1 MKKAISYIFVI
12 IGIWACTPKPKKPN
26 FVPDQEQMS
35 LLLADIYQVESVM
48 SQSGRRIVKD
58 DEKNAGYY
66 KSILDEYHLTKV
78 EFDSAISWYSSHP
91 ELFSDVYDDVISILS
106 KRDAIVKKELAEQS
120 AEKKD
125 VIEQIPDKKSIW
137 VGENNYKLPLEKHD
151 STDIFLPFKI
161 KADSIE
167 SGIVRLN
174 AGFTF
179 IKGNELD
186 SALLRMWLCYA
197 DSTADTVRYLINK
210 TFKKQI
216 GNVSQ
221 IIPDGKTL
229 VSIEGFLFEHDTTKV
244 SNVEIEDVKMVLLP
258 KLGAAE
264 LLER

>member
-1 MKKAISYIFVI
+1 MRM
-12 IGIWACTPKPKKPN
+12 WASRQTAPIDDINIKLN
-26 FVPDQEQMS
+26 LE
-35 LLLADIYQVESVM
+35 LLI
-48 SQSGRRIVKD
+48 
-58 DEKNAGYY
+58 
-66 KSILDEYHLTKV
+66 
-78 EFDSAISWYSSHP
+78 SAIS
-91 ELFSDVYDDVISILS
+91 
-106 KRDAIVKKELAEQS
+106 A
-120 AEKKD
+120 
-125 VIEQIPDKKSIW
+125 
-137 VGENNYKLPLEKHD
+137 KLVAV
-151 STDIFLPFKI
+151 